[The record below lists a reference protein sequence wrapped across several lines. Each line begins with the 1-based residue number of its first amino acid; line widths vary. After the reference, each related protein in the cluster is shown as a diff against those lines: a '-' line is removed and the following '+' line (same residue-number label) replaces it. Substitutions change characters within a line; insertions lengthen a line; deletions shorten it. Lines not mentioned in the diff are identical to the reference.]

1 MKERVGLILGR
12 FQPLHYGHIQL
23 MELAFAENNQ
33 LVICIGSA
41 QKDDPLPIVE
51 RHRRVEEQLEI
62 LKRERYRIVDLI
74 DPEPMSVWPSF
85 VAEACQITGQT
96 ENTFYRSDR
105 DLTT

>member
-41 QKDDPLPIVE
+41 QKDDP
-51 RHRRVEEQLEI
+51 QLN
-62 LKRERYRIVDLI
+62 
-74 DPEPMSVWPSF
+74 MSINHVK
-85 VAEACQITGQT
+85 Q
-96 ENTFYRSDR
+96 
-105 DLTT
+105 